1 MKRRVYAIK
10 FVSGKPTTLHI
21 FENKEALVSYAAN
34 SGRGEATEGNP
45 TIDQL
50 LNALGMIRVYA
61 SELKKHKNLSSL
73 HHY

>member
-1 MKRRVYAIK
+1 MKRIYAIK
-10 FVSGKPTTLHI
+10 LVNGKAAVMHE
-21 FENKEALVSYAAN
+21 FESKDALVSYAAN

-50 LNALGMIRVYA
+50 LNALGMTRVYA

-73 HHY
+73 YHC